1 MPHPCVLP
9 KFLLL
14 FFHICHVFHVCD
26 LVPFKSCA
34 NWDFIVVSLSK
45 GFKYWCVIFFL
56 WPSLLFLEMPTKH
69 QHKYLL
75 VFAFLNKCRTMIDNV
90 ANKVDYGQL
99 LKLKTDMFENLNKD
113 LKEPKVKKK
122 SIIQLK
128 HKQNY

>member
-1 MPHPCVLP
+1 
-9 KFLLL
+9 
-14 FFHICHVFHVCD
+14 
-26 LVPFKSCA
+26 
-34 NWDFIVVSLSK
+34 
-45 GFKYWCVIFFL
+45 
-56 WPSLLFLEMPTKH
+56 
-69 QHKYLL
+69 
-75 VFAFLNKCRTMIDNV
+75 MIDNV